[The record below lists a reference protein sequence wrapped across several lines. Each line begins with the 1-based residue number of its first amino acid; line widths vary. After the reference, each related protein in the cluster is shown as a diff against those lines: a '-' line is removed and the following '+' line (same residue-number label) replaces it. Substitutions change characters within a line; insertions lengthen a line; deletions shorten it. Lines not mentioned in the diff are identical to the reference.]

1 MNRIKQE
8 NHDGLRRL
16 LRNVGIC
23 PHGSD
28 FRRYSID
35 ILVYV
40 PWQRR
45 GNRGRR
51 SLTAAHPILLLIII
65 KTIMLSIVTTMPM
78 AISQAASGPAPNTIG
93 NGPMKITP
101 PKLVEPLL
109 NTAVAR
115 TIITPTVR
123 NTKPRISN
131 MKNLLETVI
140 LSSSFSDFSP
150 AFFVCQL
157 TSRADNKQP

>member
-1 MNRIKQE
+1 MIKQE

-16 LRNVGIC
+16 LRNVGIR

-28 FRRYSID
+28 VRRYSVD

-51 SLTAAHPILLLIII
+51 SLTAVYPILLLIIT
-65 KTIMLSIVTTMPM
+65 KTIMLITARTVPM

-101 PKLVEPLL
+101 PKLVERLL
-109 NTAVAR
+109 NIAVAR

-123 NTKPRISN
+123 NTKPRI
-131 MKNLLETVI
+131 
-140 LSSSFSDFSP
+140 
-150 AFFVCQL
+150 
-157 TSRADNKQP
+157 R

>member
-16 LRNVGIC
+16 LWNVGIR

-28 FRRYSID
+28 VRRYSID
-35 ILVYV
+35 ILIYV

-45 GNRGRR
+45 GKSGRR
-51 SLTAAHPILLLIII
+51 SLIAAYLILLLIII
-65 KTIMLSIVTTMPM
+65 KTIMLSTARTMPM

-101 PKLVEPLL
+101 PKLVEPLS
-109 NTAVAR
+109 NTAVTR

-131 MKNLLETVI
+131 MKNLLDPVI

-157 TSRADNKQP
+157 TSRADSKRP